1 MSTQNTQTDTPE
13 TDAATAGSKWAV
25 DADFARK
32 LERERDEAV
41 RDLERNFMP
50 GAYARLKYLQ
60 NLEHELA
67 EKDKQLAA
75 TNMYLEEARSALSG
89 RTVSCSNC
97 NETARQLEAM
107 REAVKELRESL
118 EVGKDSV
125 GAWDWCNSALT
136 KLQPLLKT

>member
-1 MSTQNTQTDTPE
+1 MSTTTPGYGE
-13 TDAATAGSKWAV
+13 LWEPA
-25 DADFARK
+25 FASGFRNK
-32 LERERDEAV
+32 SNSIQHFERE
-41 RDLERNFMP
+41 
-50 GAYARLKYLQ
+50 ARTRAIACVNACAGMADPAKEIQ
-60 NLEHELA
+60 AMRE
-67 EKDKQLAA
+67 
-75 TNMYLEEARSALSG
+75 ALSG

-107 REAVKELRESL
+107 REAVKDLRESL